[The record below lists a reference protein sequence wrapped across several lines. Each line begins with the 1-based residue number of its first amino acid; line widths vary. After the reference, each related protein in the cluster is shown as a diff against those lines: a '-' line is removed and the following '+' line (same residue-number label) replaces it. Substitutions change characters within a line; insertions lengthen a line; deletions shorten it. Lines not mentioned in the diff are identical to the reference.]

1 MSGPAIDR
9 EVIASHGLT
18 EEEYARVVSIL
29 GRSPNLLELGIF
41 SVMWSEHCSYKSSR
55 LHLRTLPTKGPHVLQ
70 GPGEN
75 AGAIDIGEGLAASNI
90 NGQFI
95 GSLQE
100 LQGGYGYWFIVTED
114 IEFQFIVPGSRATGP
129 INTPKIK

>member
-70 GPGEN
+70 GPDELPHRCLHCCDSKISISC
-75 AGAIDIGEGLAASNI
+75 AGDTKVDN
-90 NGQFI
+90 FRFTFVV
-95 GSLQE
+95 
-100 LQGGYGYWFIVTED
+100 Y
-114 IEFQFIVPGSRATGP
+114 
-129 INTPKIK
+129 